1 MRLSAYADAMDELRK
16 MAVAATDDHP
26 GDGLR
31 AIAALRRTL
40 DRLEDLHVERAR
52 DRGWSWEEI
61 AGALGVTK
69 QTVHRKHG
77 RKLGGRDVR
86 EIHQAGAKRR
96 QHGR

>member
-1 MRLSAYADAMDELRK
+1 MEDLAKLT
-16 MAVAATDDHP
+16 VAATDDHP

-31 AIAALRRTL
+31 AVAALRRLL

-77 RKLGGRDVR
+77 RKF
-86 EIHQAGAKRR
+86 RR
-96 QHGR
+96 